1 MEMNDKLIVIFCKVS
16 YQNVYLFYY
25 NSINSLTVNPI
36 YRPLM
41 MKFEKLTKHAIISTS
56 IWPKISNREPSR
68 AYN

>member
-41 MKFEKLTKHAIISTS
+41 MKFEKLTKHAQVSGL
-56 IWPKISNREPSR
+56 K
-68 AYN
+68 